1 MSAVYTA
8 ALEPLTAVRGI
19 RGAMIVSAAE
29 GWVVASVLAEELADD
44 TAAALAASLVG
55 RLARAAAAAGA
66 GAPRFVHLR
75 ARDGVLLAVPAGA
88 ELLVLAVA
96 DREVNVGLAR
106 LELLAVAGR
115 VV

>member
-1 MSAVYTA
+1 MSAAYAA
-8 ALEPLTAVRGI
+8 ALEPLTAVRGV

-29 GWVVASVLAEELADD
+29 GWVVASVLAEELADA
-44 TAAALAASLVG
+44 TAAALAASLAG

-75 ARDGVLLAVPAGA
+75 ARDGVLLAVPAGD
-88 ELLVLAVA
+88 ELLVLTLA

-106 LELLAVAGR
+106 LEMIAAAGR
-115 VV
+115 VA